1 MIEDKIILSYNGHFK
16 FETIQFLIYKA
27 KKEMDALGTEIAIK
41 KKVVNIMVECL
52 ENIHKHSDLL
62 ESDDSLDLK
71 YASKFS
77 FEIKDN
83 EYHINSGNVV
93 LNNSIEKLKHKID
106 QVNQLDRS
114 GLKKLYEQVI
124 TKTDIS
130 KKGGAGLGIIDIALK
145 SSNKIEYDFEK
156 LNNKYSYYNIHIK
169 VTKKKNNN

>member
-52 ENIHKHSDLL
+52 ENIHKHSDLY
-62 ESDDSLDLK
+62 ESDDTLDIK

-77 FEIKDN
+77 FEIKDG
-83 EYHINSGNVV
+83 EYRIISGNVI
-93 LNNSIEKLKHKID
+93 LNSNIDKLKYKID
-106 QVNQLDRS
+106 QVNQLDRN

-145 SSNKIEYDFEK
+145 STNRIEYEFDK
-156 LNNKYSYYNIHIK
+156 INSKYSYYTVYIK
-169 VTKKKNNN
+169 VTKKKNND